1 MTEVSRL
8 APAWQEIN
16 TPPSRSKALA
26 ALRASPLFNSAD
38 FSVYE
43 RLLYY
48 SYVNHHKRRNS
59 FRIGYRRLS
68 EVAGVSMRYV
78 KKALWKLRGA
88 PYKGELA
95 YEPWVAVKITG
106 RSNMYQVLPLHD
118 DIGTEAHREPLH
130 EYVPLKCPSEGHPR
144 VPLLYKVRKKQH
156 VHASPSTSLS
166 ASPVLEASVDKC
178 VDVDFKDEQHNLPP
192 TQDPAIGIKTVVE
205 DEESLNPES
214 PEENTSLQRCIEEGM
229 SDNFV
234 TRGAHFKA
242 YRMPDGAK
250 LIDQKREWAI
260 GNADN
265 IGAAIHSGLKNIIA
279 GRYTLLDK
287 KTNAPTKG
295 LSRDQVRNALIASE
309 KRYQAR
315 NASAASE
322 KRYNAVSAK
331 ALQEKVLEQSERG
344 GDAWKNFSV
353 ADAIAPLIAAQAKA
367 KEEAEDAEAVA
378 SAAARAMRYQD
389 QLLKLVPNY
398 DRNAVRDQWVNEGC
412 LGSLTDYQNAHL
424 EKLIEDGIQTIAA
437 T

>member
-68 EVAGVSMRYV
+68 EVTGVSMRYV

-118 DIGTEAHREPLH
+118 DIGTEAHDEPPSERVPLH
-130 EYVPLKCPSEGHPR
+130 EYVPLKCPSEGHPH
-144 VPLLYKVRKKQH
+144 VPLLHKDCEKKI
-156 VHASPSTSLS
+156 VHTIPSTSLS
-166 ASPVLEASVDKC
+166 TSPVLEG
-178 VDVDFKDEQHNLPP
+178 DVDNSDVVELDISKEQHKMGA
-192 TQDPAIGIKTVVE
+192 QDPAIGIKTGNT
-205 DEESLNPES
+205 EEVSYNPES

-242 YRMPDGAK
+242 YRMPNGAK
-250 LIDQKREWAI
+250 LIDQKREWAV
-260 GNADN
+260 GNAKS
-265 IGAAIHSGLKNIIA
+265 IGGALLRGLQDIIA

-287 KTNAPTKG
+287 KTNAGMIRTVESGKC
-295 LSRDQVRNALIASE
+295 LARYE
-309 KRYQAR
+309 K
-315 NASAASE
+315 
-322 KRYNAVSAK
+322 
-331 ALQEKVLEQSERG
+331 
-344 GDAWKNFSV
+344 DFV
-353 ADAIAPLIAAQAKA
+353 ADVQNFGNRLRTHQDGPPSLDRYAGKVVDPVSVFYTYPNYE
-367 KEEAEDAEAVA
+367 KEEKMEGNLNYADAQDMIDQQKDPLRYKIVRVA
-378 SAAARAMRYQD
+378 KVKAM
-389 QLLKLVPNY
+389 
-398 DRNAVRDQWVNEGC
+398 
-412 LGSLTDYQNAHL
+412 
-424 EKLIEDGIQTIAA
+424 I
-437 T
+437 